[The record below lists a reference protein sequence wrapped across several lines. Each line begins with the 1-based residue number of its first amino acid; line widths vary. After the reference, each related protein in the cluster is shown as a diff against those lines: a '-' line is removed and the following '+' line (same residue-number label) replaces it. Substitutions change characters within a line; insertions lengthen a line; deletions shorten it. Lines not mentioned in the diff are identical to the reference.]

1 MGVVKEFVEF
11 VVRALVDSPDAVE
24 INQVEGERTIV
35 IEVKVASDDLG
46 KIIGK
51 QGRIANALRTIV
63 KAAAM
68 KDDKKVTLEI
78 LP

>member
-1 MGVVKEFVEF
+1 MKEFVEF

-35 IEVKVASDDLG
+35 IEVKVASEDLG

-68 KDDKKVTLEI
+68 KDDKRVTLEI

>member
-1 MGVVKEFVEF
+1 MVKEFVEF

-35 IEVKVASDDLG
+35 IEVKVASEDLG

-68 KDDKKVTLEI
+68 KDNKKVTLEI

>member
-1 MGVVKEFVEF
+1 VGVVKEFVEF

-24 INQVEGERTIV
+24 INQVEGERTSV
-35 IEVKVASDDLG
+35 IEVKVASEDLG

-68 KDDKKVTLEI
+68 KDNKKVTLEI

>member
-1 MGVVKEFVEF
+1 MVKEFVEF

>member
-1 MGVVKEFVEF
+1 VSVVKEFVEF

-35 IEVKVASDDLG
+35 IEVKVASEDLG

-68 KDDKKVTLEI
+68 KDDKRVTLEI